1 MNKIKEIWKRF
12 QNWLNGGP
20 VKKIGYETNEQT
32 IEQFTNEE
40 IAKIM
45 AALDNPIMDPAEK
58 KALETQL
65 RKELKLA
72 LEKHIDPEKKPAE
85 EIKAE
90 QQENQV
96 EDNGTKTIEQAEEE
110 TRKIDPKHIGYM
122 DRLTILHDMKMRL
135 YKEQGQNQR
144 GVTDLKY
151 TETVM
156 RYEKMLLDEREGY
169 VASLSDEEKKKFK
182 EEETKLK
189 LQELKTQKR
198 AEEKYTERYNQFSRI
213 VGDIE
218 RIREEKDAAMTR
230 FRKGEIDQEECNR
243 LKKIADEDLEVA
255 LLAMTELKPEELL
268 EDVKTIEQ
276 RDTMQEKILGGDYR
290 TKQIANATAELASK
304 IEDSHERDKKGVAE
318 ITSVEEYFQNRGVHG
333 MTEDLEKHLEELKNE
348 LDEVKADLDKGNIS
362 SEKLSRAKDLLKEV
376 ETTQEEVIQYS
387 GMDES
392 ATSRDDSLGDT
403 AHEGIGN
410 IEATSET
417 VDEKYGEVEE
427 TIKEVEKNE
436 GKQIVEDP
444 DQAEIINEGI
454 KEVVDPMGLSDLVNA
469 EPDEEAIKNKQER
482 DKMQAAEELEEM
494 ENGKVRRL
502 N

>member
-1 MNKIKEIWKRF
+1 MDKIKEIWKRF

-20 VKKIGYETNEQT
+20 VKKLGYETNEQT

-189 LQELKTQKR
+189 LQELKAQKR
-198 AEEKYTERYNQFSRI
+198 A
-213 VGDIE
+213 
-218 RIREEKDAAMTR
+218 
-230 FRKGEIDQEECNR
+230 
-243 LKKIADEDLEVA
+243 
-255 LLAMTELKPEELL
+255 
-268 EDVKTIEQ
+268 
-276 RDTMQEKILGGDYR
+276 
-290 TKQIANATAELASK
+290 
-304 IEDSHERDKKGVAE
+304 
-318 ITSVEEYFQNRGVHG
+318 
-333 MTEDLEKHLEELKNE
+333 
-348 LDEVKADLDKGNIS
+348 
-362 SEKLSRAKDLLKEV
+362 
-376 ETTQEEVIQYS
+376 
-387 GMDES
+387 
-392 ATSRDDSLGDT
+392 
-403 AHEGIGN
+403 
-410 IEATSET
+410 
-417 VDEKYGEVEE
+417 
-427 TIKEVEKNE
+427 
-436 GKQIVEDP
+436 
-444 DQAEIINEGI
+444 
-454 KEVVDPMGLSDLVNA
+454 
-469 EPDEEAIKNKQER
+469 
-482 DKMQAAEELEEM
+482 
-494 ENGKVRRL
+494 
-502 N
+502 

>member
-1 MNKIKEIWKRF
+1 
-12 QNWLNGGP
+12 
-20 VKKIGYETNEQT
+20 
-32 IEQFTNEE
+32 
-40 IAKIM
+40 
-45 AALDNPIMDPAEK
+45 
-58 KALETQL
+58 
-65 RKELKLA
+65 
-72 LEKHIDPEKKPAE
+72 
-85 EIKAE
+85 
-90 QQENQV
+90 
-96 EDNGTKTIEQAEEE
+96 
-110 TRKIDPKHIGYM
+110 
-122 DRLTILHDMKMRL
+122 
-135 YKEQGQNQR
+135 
-144 GVTDLKY
+144 
-151 TETVM
+151 
-156 RYEKMLLDEREGY
+156 
-169 VASLSDEEKKKFK
+169 
-182 EEETKLK
+182 
-189 LQELKTQKR
+189 
-198 AEEKYTERYNQFSRI
+198 
-213 VGDIE
+213 
-218 RIREEKDAAMTR
+218 MTR

-268 EDVKTIEQ
+268 EDVRAIHQ